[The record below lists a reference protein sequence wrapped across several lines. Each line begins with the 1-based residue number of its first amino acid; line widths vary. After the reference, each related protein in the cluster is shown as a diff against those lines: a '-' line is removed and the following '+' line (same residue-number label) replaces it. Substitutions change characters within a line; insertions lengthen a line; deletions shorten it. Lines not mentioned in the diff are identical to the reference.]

1 MRLYEIDGRIEQA
14 IEAAVDPDTGEII
27 SEEAYAYLESLQM
40 EFERKAEGILLAI
53 KNLRSD
59 AEDLKKEKMAF
70 AERQAS
76 AERRAASLEKYISG
90 ILNGQKFSTAK
101 VAVSWRK
108 STSVEYTGD
117 VRDLPPDLIKERDPE
132 VNKTALKDVLKNG
145 VKIPGAK
152 LVTKNNMQIK

>member
-76 AERRAASLEKYISG
+76 AERRAASLEKYIES
-90 ILNGQKFSTAK
+90 
-101 VAVSWRK
+101 R
-108 STSVEYTGD
+108 E
-117 VRDLPPDLIKERDPE
+117 
-132 VNKTALKDVLKNG
+132 
-145 VKIPGAK
+145 
-152 LVTKNNMQIK
+152 